1 MSFSVQLGL
10 LFALAT
16 AVTSIVGFLLKYKGA
31 DESPAVTLKEPI
43 RSSLAL
49 FRSRWYTIGII
60 VATASWGLHV
70 AGLAL
75 APISLV
81 QSVIAGGLVLL
92 TVIADRVFGYSVTK
106 REWICVALVAL
117 GLAVL
122 AATMEGTAGDKHS
135 DYAPATLALYVG
147 GAIAIGLL
155 AAVLSRRTVA
165 GGPALAVSAGLL
177 WGASDVSIKALSGH
191 LDQGAF
197 GWIHPLALV
206 ILLASLV
213 GLAVSARSLQVGEAV
228 SVIAV
233 TSACANLCTIAAG
246 PAVFGEPLPSNGFEL
261 AIRLLA
267 FALVIG
273 ASALTPPPLGGEDDT
288 APASDDNQT
297 PAAAA
302 TATTSAASG

>member
-31 DESPAVTLKEPI
+31 DESPAVTLSKPI
-43 RSSLAL
+43 SSSLAL

-92 TVIADRVFGYSVTK
+92 TVIADRVFGFEVTR
-106 REWICVALVAL
+106 REWIGVALTAI
-117 GLAVL
+117 GLAFL
-122 AATMEGTAGDKHS
+122 AATMHGTAGDRHS
-135 DYAPATLALYVG
+135 DYDPDTLALYVG
-147 GAIAIGLL
+147 L
-155 AAVLSRRTVA
+155 AAGVGLAAATASRRTLA

-191 LDQGAF
+191 LDNGAW
-197 GWIHPLALV
+197 GWVHPLAIV
-206 ILLASLV
+206 ILVASLV

-228 SVIAV
+228 SVIAI
-233 TSACANLCTIAAG
+233 TSACANLVTIAAG
-246 PAVFGEPLPSNGFEL
+246 PVVFGEPLPHDKFQL
-261 AIRLLA
+261 ALRLLA

-273 ASALTPPPLGGEDDT
+273 ASALTPPPLG
-288 APASDDNQT
+288 SDEG
-297 PAAAA
+297 PGPA
-302 TATTSAASG
+302 TATTSPASG

>member
-1 MSFSVQLGL
+1 MDVGVQLGL

-16 AVTSIVGFLLKYKGA
+16 AVTSIVGFLLKYRGA
-31 DESPAVTLKEPI
+31 DESPPVTLGNPV
-43 RSSLAL
+43 RSSLVL

-70 AGLAL
+70 AALSL

-92 TVIADRVFGYSVTK
+92 TVIADRVFGHTVTK
-106 REWICVALVAL
+106 REWICVALTAL
-117 GLAVL
+117 GLAFL
-122 AATMEGTAGDKHS
+122 AATMHGTAGSRHS
-135 DYAPATLALYVG
+135 DYDPSTLALYVG
-147 GAIAIGLL
+147 FAAGIGL
-155 AAVLSRRTVA
+155 AAAAASRRTIA
-165 GGPALAVSAGLL
+165 GGPALAMSAGLL
-177 WGASDVSIKALSGH
+177 WGASDVSIKALSDH
-191 LDQGAF
+191 LDKGTF

-206 ILLASLV
+206 ILFASLI

-246 PAVFGEPLPSNGFEL
+246 PVVFGEPLPDDAFQLGL
-261 AIRLLA
+261 RLLA

-273 ASALTPPPLGGEDDT
+273 ASALTPPPLGDDGHARSDG
-288 APASDDNQT
+288 AP
-297 PAAAA
+297 AAA